1 MGELRCTAASPVF
14 GTLLEGAL
22 ERATEVMF
30 EDVRRRVFGGG
41 AERAEGVSGGNEERG
56 EGGGGRTGRSE
67 EEEGERPRLAN
78 MLPELAK
85 WAHSALNTVPNELVD
100 VRVFFSPFCTLSSF
114 FFFLF
119 VYFIILMLFFFDYF
133 RALLG

>member
-1 MGELRCTAASPVF
+1 M
-14 GTLLEGAL
+14 EGAL
-22 ERATEVMF
+22 ERAAEVMF
-30 EDVRRRVFGGG
+30 EDVRRRVLGSG
-41 AERAEGVSGGNEERG
+41 ADEAEGVGGGNGDGDGG
-56 EGGGGRTGRSE
+56 EGEGRGSGRSE
-67 EEEGERPRLAN
+67 EEGEKPRLAN